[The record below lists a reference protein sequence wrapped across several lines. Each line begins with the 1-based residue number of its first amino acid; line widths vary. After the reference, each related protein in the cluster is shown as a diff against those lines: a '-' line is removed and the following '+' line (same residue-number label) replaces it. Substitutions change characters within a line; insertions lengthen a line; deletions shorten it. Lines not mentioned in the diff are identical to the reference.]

1 MTFEYNNIYNF
12 IYIAVIIL
20 GGIVMTLTL
29 ILYEKEKDKGHRAM
43 FLFIASVFV
52 FMILDFVTYYYLGE
66 DVSGNLVFA
75 LITTSDIFFCVLT
88 AAWVYLIVV
97 MIDAEQ
103 VIKMRWVV
111 ILTVVY
117 QISSQILSISL
128 GRYDSYAL
136 HVDGGAG
143 KVALQIINASY
154 TAIIVLIG
162 IKCVTLLFKKYRKG
176 LSRNVNLVLELL
188 LIGYMVWIAYWDY
201 STWYKTEDNLISIY
215 AMDPLILLYAILN
228 IALIYYF
235 YKKDPLKLMNP
246 QITMEEAVK
255 LVAEQYGLSERE
267 REVLELMNC
276 GKSNG
281 QIAGELNI
289 SENTVKRHT
298 SNIFKK
304 TNTGSRHEIM
314 YKVTS
319 VNSSDFK

>member
-29 ILYEKEKDKGHRAM
+29 ILYEKEKDKRHRAM

-128 GRYDSYAL
+128 GRYDRYAL

-154 TAIIVLIG
+154 TAIVILIG

-246 QITMEEAVK
+246 HMTMEEAVK
-255 LVAEQYGLSERE
+255 LIVEQYGLSERE

-314 YKVTS
+314 YKVS
-319 VNSSDFK
+319 NVSSSDFK

>member
-29 ILYEKEKDKGHRAM
+29 ILYEKEKDKRHRAM

-111 ILTVVY
+111 VLTVVY

-136 HVDGGAG
+136 HVDGGTG

-154 TAIIVLIG
+154 TAIVILIG

-215 AMDPLILLYAILN
+215 AMDPLILLYTILN

-246 QITMEEAVK
+246 HMTMEKAVK
-255 LVAEQYGLSERE
+255 LIVEQYGLSERE

-314 YKVTS
+314 YKVS
-319 VNSSDFK
+319 NVSSSDFK

>member
-1 MTFEYNNIYNF
+1 MTFESNNIYNF

-29 ILYEKEKDKGHRAM
+29 ILYAKEKDKRHRAM

-52 FMILDFVTYYYLGE
+52 FMILDFVTYYFLGE

-75 LITTSDIFFCVLT
+75 MITTSDIFFCVLT

-111 ILTVVY
+111 ILTVAY
-117 QISSQILSISL
+117 QISSQVLSISL

-143 KVALQIINASY
+143 KVTLQIINASY
-154 TAIIVLIG
+154 TTVIILIG
-162 IKCVTLLFKKYRKG
+162 IKCVTLLFKKYRRG

-201 STWYKTEDNLISIY
+201 STWCKTEDNLISIY

-228 IALIYYF
+228 LALIYYF
-235 YKKDPLKLMNP
+235 YKKDPLKLMNS
-246 QITMEEAVK
+246 QIAMEEAVR
-255 LVAEQYGLSERE
+255 LLAEQYGLSERE
-267 REVLELMNC
+267 KEVLELINC

-281 QIAGELNI
+281 QIAAELNI

-304 TNTGSRHEIM
+304 TDTGSRHEIM
-314 YKVTS
+314 YKVS
-319 VNSSDFK
+319 NVSDSDIK